1 MWQHP
6 SWEKAASV
14 VFLRI
19 AWIVV
24 YFHAFYDESG
34 SLETPAVFGERPPFT
49 GKRGTFAVPSVSTS
63 AMVDSASAPVLQAR
77 GLAKRYGAVMAVR
90 DIDFSIRAGQILGVL
105 GPNGSGKSTIVRMVT
120 GLLEPTFGG
129 VLFHGERIDGSQLS
143 GFKRHLGYV
152 PEQPDLYGFLTGWEY
167 LDLVATLRGLDR
179 RRFAE
184 KAGAMLDGFTLYP
197 HRDTPIASYSKGMRQ
212 RIVLIAALMHDP
224 ELLVL
229 DEPFSGLDLSS
240 ALVVRRVIALLA
252 AKGKAIFFS
261 SPVLEQVEKLC
272 SHLVVLKKGSV
283 VASGAIEEVSAG
295 FAGLDLEAGFMQ
307 LTEQVDADRMAQNIL
322 SAVAA

>member
-1 MWQHP
+1 
-6 SWEKAASV
+6 
-14 VFLRI
+14 
-19 AWIVV
+19 
-24 YFHAFYDESG
+24 
-34 SLETPAVFGERPPFT
+34 
-49 GKRGTFAVPSVSTS
+49 
-63 AMVDSASAPVLQAR
+63 MVDSASAPVLQAR